1 VVVDKSFPNGGLV
14 SIDEDRISK
23 NIVYEIVDD
32 IILTTLDRKYEG
44 GILEKKVGIYGDWL
58 DWKKTTQCSYYYK
71 LMDRILFID
80 VCRQKNPTEC
90 ICKMWYLFKHTKW
103 LERNGFYEGKYLPIY
118 YLLFFRRSD
127 KNKLFVSQ
135 HRMDMCEYIGKKV
148 SDDLPNQPFIY
159 HQSKLVGDDWLM
171 VRKWLEIITL

>member
-1 VVVDKSFPNGGLV
+1 MSERGYKSESVKGVPYQYPTVFK
-14 SIDEDRISK
+14 EFDRYVYIETIHNK
-23 NIVYEIVDD
+23 IPLIIV
-32 IILTTLDRKYEG
+32 LT
-44 GILEKKVGIYGDWL
+44 
-58 DWKKTTQCSYYYK
+58 Q
-71 LMDRILFID
+71 
-80 VCRQKNPTEC
+80 
-90 ICKMWYLFKHTKW
+90 MWYLFKHTKW